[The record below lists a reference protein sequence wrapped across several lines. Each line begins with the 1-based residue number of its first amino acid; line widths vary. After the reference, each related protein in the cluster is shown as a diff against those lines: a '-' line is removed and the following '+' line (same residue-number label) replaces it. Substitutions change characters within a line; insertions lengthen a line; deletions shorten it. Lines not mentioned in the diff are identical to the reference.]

1 MLHPV
6 AQTTKFEKKRNRNG
20 ESNRL
25 RPLTN
30 ITPSGYKAKLAHDNN
45 NREAYNNRE
54 TYNRDAYN
62 NNNREAFRIS
72 KRFTTERKTHNARL
86 S

>member
-1 MLHPV
+1 MLHHV
-6 AQTTKFEKKRNRNG
+6 AQATTFEEKRNRNG

-30 ITPSGYKAKLAHDNN
+30 ITPNGYKAKQAHDNN
-45 NREAYNNRE
+45 NNN
-54 TYNRDAYN
+54 N

-72 KRFTTERKTHNARL
+72 KRFTTERKIYNARL